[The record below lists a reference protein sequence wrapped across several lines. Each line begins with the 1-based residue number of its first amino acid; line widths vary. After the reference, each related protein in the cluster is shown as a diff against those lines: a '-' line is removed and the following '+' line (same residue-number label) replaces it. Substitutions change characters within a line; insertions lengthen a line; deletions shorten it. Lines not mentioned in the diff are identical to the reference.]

1 MRCAICEKWSDA
13 PDGAEEQESLMADLE
28 VQIGARSYRVA
39 CENGQEEHLRAVADR
54 LRQEAAL
61 LTAQFGALS
70 ETRLLLMAGLL
81 VVDRLRALEGRAG
94 EAAALAETLAGVRSD
109 LVDAAARGEAL
120 SAGEAEASAEAAR
133 LRVEV
138 ERALAARA
146 RAQDELE
153 SARLRSA
160 VPNPADELARDAAAQ
175 AIARAAAL
183 EDEVA
188 GLRAAMA
195 ELEAEAEAAKAAAEA
210 AADAAGEDFAD
221 AAERAA
227 LRDRAAAAE
236 HRNAVLSDHL
246 EAAEGAAA
254 ESARALEEAT
264 RRIRVLIG
272 DIEDGEAA

>member
-1 MRCAICEKWSDA
+1 
-13 PDGAEEQESLMADLE
+13 MADLE

-195 ELEAEAEAAKAAAEA
+195 ELEAEAEAAEAAAEAAADA

>member
-1 MRCAICEKWSDA
+1 
-13 PDGAEEQESLMADLE
+13 MADLE

-195 ELEAEAEAAKAAAEA
+195 ELEAEAEAAEA

-254 ESARALEEAT
+254 ESGRALEEAT

>member
-1 MRCAICEKWSDA
+1 
-13 PDGAEEQESLMADLE
+13 MADLE

-195 ELEAEAEAAKAAAEA
+195 ELEAEAEAAEA

>member
-195 ELEAEAEAAKAAAEA
+195 ELEAEAAEA